1 MNDDDNNNK
10 KNDFNY
16 GIHKNE
22 DDEVENLIKN
32 IEYVI
37 EDNDIENLNNI
48 IKNIIYYN
56 NNNYDKLLNI
66 IFYNITKYLNSDNN
80 NNNILFILE
89 KFFEILI
96 DLNIDISFYLEEILK
111 MGINDIFIKNLLKLF
126 NNIQQRNYYFDIIF
140 NTNNINYLKILFDY
154 NNNNFDDIIINNL
167 LYYWENLIKLLD
179 KNNNDNNNITDN
191 DKIELLKI
199 INNIILKTKND
210 FKKFANVALYQ
221 ALEYLTDNNSYLQI
235 ESLNVIKN
243 LIIYCDNELIPLK
256 NNIIEFL
263 NVLKNDDNIEI
274 KSICEDLLLHFNNVD
289 NNNNKGFHN
298 SNIFDI
304 NEFTLKP
311 NDITLEDKQ
320 NIINDINNKNNKEN
334 KDNNIQ
340 YENNDGNKDINN
352 FYNNNS
358 VIDFN
363 FKKNFTFK
371 KDSQINE
378 NNNNNNDNNINNN
391 DNNNNIIY
399 NENPLLKNLMNSY
412 KIDEMNNNNEDD
424 YENDFIPIKNN
435 NNLNNNQNNF
445 EDTFNNN
452 KLNDIN
458 IDNGNYNKKTNNN
471 LINDFNNKIQNNNNN
486 INNLPSFKKEVEKE
500 NENNY
505 NYEEKIIN
513 IINTIK
519 ELSNVRIIL
528 YNNFIETINI
538 IRFFR
543 TY

>member
-1 MNDDDNNNK
+1 MNEDDNNNNI
-10 KNDFNY
+10 NDINY
-16 GIHKNE
+16 GIINENE
-22 DDEVENLIKN
+22 DIEMENLIKN

-37 EDNDIENLNNI
+37 EDNDFDNLNNI

-56 NNNYDKLLNI
+56 NNNYNKFLNI
-66 IFYNITKYLNSDNN
+66 IFDNITKYLNSNNNN

-89 KFFEILI
+89 NFFEILI
-96 DLNIDISFYLEEILK
+96 NLNIDISYYLEEILK
-111 MGINDIFIKNLLKLF
+111 MRVNDIFIKNLLKLF
-126 NNIQQRNYYFDIIF
+126 NNIQQKNHYFNIIF
-140 NTNNINYLKILFDY
+140 NTKNINYLKILFDY

-167 LYYWENLIKLLD
+167 LYYWENLIKLFD
-179 KNNNDNNNITDN
+179 KNNNDNNNDITDN

-274 KSICEDLLLHFNNVD
+274 KSICEDLLLHFNNID

-298 SNIFDI
+298 SNIFDF

-311 NDITLEDKQ
+311 NDIKLEDNQ
-320 NIINDINNKNNKEN
+320 NLINDINNKNNKEN

-340 YENNDGNKDINN
+340 YENNEGDKDINK
-352 FYNNNS
+352 FYN
-358 VIDFN
+358 D
-363 FKKNFTFK
+363 
-371 KDSQINE
+371 
-378 NNNNNNDNNINNN
+378 
-391 DNNNNIIY
+391 NNIIY
-399 NENPLLKNLMNSY
+399 NENPLIKNLINSY
-412 KIDEMNNNNEDD
+412 KINEVNNNNEED

-435 NNLNNNQNNF
+435 NNLNNNQKNI
-445 EDTFNNN
+445 EDIYNN
-452 KLNDIN
+452 KKLNNIN
-458 IDNGNYNKKTNNN
+458 IDNVNNN
-471 LINDFNNKIQNNNNN
+471 KNPINNIINYFNNKIKNINKDNNN
-486 INNLPSFKKEVEKE
+486 LTSFKKEVEKE
-500 NENNY
+500 NDNNY

-519 ELSNVRIIL
+519 ELSNVRI
-528 YNNFIETINI
+528 YI
-538 IRFFR
+538 I
-543 TY
+543 